1 MNTLSFRTIEEHYGL
16 AIELLIDGQSLAGLA
31 GYEDTLI
38 PYYLFE
44 GDLPLG
50 YWGEDDPTIKCVGIC
65 ICGAIGCGNNE
76 CRVIRADDLVIF
88 RNFSGNV
95 NPQDERKE
103 KDGKQFRVTSVNY
116 DSVIADIM
124 RQITDYQART
134 GQVAGGDGE

>member
-50 YWGEDDPTIKCVGIC
+50 YWGVDDPRIKCVSIC
-65 ICGAIGCGNNE
+65 ICGCIGCGDNE
-76 CRVIRADDLVIF
+76 CRVVREDDVVVF
-88 RNFSGNV
+88 RDFSGCV
-95 NPQDERKE
+95 NPKHEPKE
-103 KDGKQFRVTSVNY
+103 KDGREFRVTAVNY
-116 DSVIADIM
+116 DSVLADIM
-124 RQITDYQART
+124 KEVADYQART
-134 GQVAGGDGE
+134 